1 MIVRTASSLNVLK
14 FREEQEEQKD
24 FDPKAHAVAVEAAR
38 RSLGVASPA
47 ASGRDATGRPEFFSR
62 FTHETQ
68 ELDFLGLFQ
77 TQRSSIEH
85 LFQVGRGSSKV
96 KVFFCKFLNY

>member
-14 FREEQEEQKD
+14 FREEHEEQKD

-68 ELDFLGLFQ
+68 EMR
-77 TQRSSIEH
+77 TTSRIRRNTRRRSST
-85 LFQVGRGSSKV
+85 SSASSRRSARRS
-96 KVFFCKFLNY
+96 NISSR